1 MTKFADV
8 CQRVVA
14 IAFLFGAS
22 AFALAVHAQTLVVG
36 SLVSGQ
42 VMQILHPEGSQVKQ
56 GDLILVI
63 DDREYQARLRMLE
76 AERDRAAALFTDAEI
91 EMANI
96 EDLFDR
102 TVIAKRPYQQAQ
114 RDFAVAKA
122 NLAIAEAKLAAHQ
135 AWLSYYHVRAPQ
147 QGRIKQLTVS
157 AGSTVFK
164 ENQPLFE
171 LEIGVE

>member
-1 MTKFADV
+1 MTKFADL
-8 CQRVVA
+8 CQRIVA
-14 IAFLFGAS
+14 LGFLLGAS
-22 AFALAVHAQTLVVG
+22 SFVLTAHAQTLVVG

-42 VMQILHPEGSQVKQ
+42 VMQVLHSEGSQVKK

-63 DDREYQARLRMLE
+63 DDRDYQARLGMLA
-76 AERDRAAALFTDAEI
+76 AERDRAAAIFADAEI

-122 NLAIAEAKLAAHQ
+122 NLAIAEAKLTAHQ

-147 QGRIKQLTVS
+147 QGRIIQLTVS
-157 AGSTVFK
+157 AGSTVFQ

>member
-1 MTKFADV
+1 MIKLADL

-14 IAFLFGAS
+14 VGFLVTLS
-22 AFALAVHAQTLVVG
+22 AFALTVHAQTLVVG

-42 VMQILHPEGSQVKQ
+42 VMQVLHPEGSQVNQ

-76 AERDRAAALFTDAEI
+76 AKRDRAAALFTDAEI
-91 EMANI
+91 EMANV

-102 TVIAKRPYQQAQ
+102 TVIAQRPYQQAQ

-135 AWLSYYHVRAPQ
+135 TWLNYYHVRAPQ
-147 QGRIKQLTVS
+147 QGRIKQLIVN

-171 LEIGVE
+171 LEVGVE